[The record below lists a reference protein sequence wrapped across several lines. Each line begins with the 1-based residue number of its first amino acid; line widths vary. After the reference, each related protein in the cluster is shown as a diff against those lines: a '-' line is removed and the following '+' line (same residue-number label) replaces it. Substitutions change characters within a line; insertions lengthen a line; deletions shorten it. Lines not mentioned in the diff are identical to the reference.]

1 MPTLVR
7 FLLFCA
13 FMVGLFYAGAFAIVT
28 FFEPP
33 ATEVVHPVPSDR
45 FAQ

>member
-7 FLLFCA
+7 FLLFCV
-13 FMVGLFYAGAFAIVT
+13 FMVIFVYAGAFAIVT

-33 ATEVVHPVPSDR
+33 STEVVHSVSSDR